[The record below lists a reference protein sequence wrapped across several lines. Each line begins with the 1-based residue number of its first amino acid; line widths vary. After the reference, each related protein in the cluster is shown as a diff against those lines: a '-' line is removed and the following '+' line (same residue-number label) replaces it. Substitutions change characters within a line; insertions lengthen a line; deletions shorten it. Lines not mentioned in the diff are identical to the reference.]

1 MCARKDGGRTPRTN
15 ASGTVLMTPMGPPG
29 STVGQWGSAAEGTVV
44 VTPSAG
50 GGADYGA
57 ALLAVAE
64 SNGCALSVLS
74 GRVHAG
80 LQCAGRCFWCAHE
93 QPTFGWLHALCIC
106 SSTVEWG
113 VHFL

>member
-29 STVGQWGSAAEGTVV
+29 STAGQWGSATEGTVV
-44 VTPSAG
+44 VTPGAG

-74 GRVHAG
+74 GRDHAG
-80 LQCAGRCFWCAHE
+80 LQCAVRC
-93 QPTFGWLHALCIC
+93 L
-106 SSTVEWG
+106 
-113 VHFL
+113 